1 MSEWKCSYKA
11 CECSSDA
18 EKSECDLAYKT
29 KKMKRYQ
36 VKRWD
41 KRNTLRALKF
51 TFPLW
56 FMMNVMTVILIYT
69 MIKIN

>member
-1 MSEWKCSYKA
+1 MERRRQFGVGIYIKP
-11 CECSSDA
+11 
-18 EKSECDLAYKT
+18 

-36 VKRWD
+36 IKRWD

-69 MIKIN
+69 MTQL